1 LSLTD
6 LAGLIGVAVV
16 LVAYGGAALGKVS
29 ASGPIPLA
37 ANLVGALLIL
47 LSMTHA
53 FNLPAFAMETSWAVV
68 AAIGLVRLAVKRR
81 P

>member
-1 LSLTD
+1 LNLTD
-6 LAGLIGVAVV
+6 LAGLVGVAVV
-16 LVAYGGAALGKVS
+16 LVAYGGAALGKIP
-29 ASGPIPLA
+29 ASGLVPLV
-37 ANLVGALLIL
+37 ANLIGACLIL

-53 FNLPAFAMETSWAVV
+53 FNLPAFAMEASWAVV